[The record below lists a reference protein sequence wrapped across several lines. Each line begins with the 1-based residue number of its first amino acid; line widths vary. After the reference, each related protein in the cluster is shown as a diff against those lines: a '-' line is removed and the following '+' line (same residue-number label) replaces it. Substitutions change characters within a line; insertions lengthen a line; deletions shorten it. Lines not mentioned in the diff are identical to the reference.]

1 VFLII
6 IRHSMNKLLQQESSA
21 SKLCTIE
28 LFGANGSKTI
38 SGDKS
43 ILFTKLVSTEGTNTW
58 ILLHQN

>member
-1 VFLII
+1 
-6 IRHSMNKLLQQESSA
+6 MNKLLQQESPA

-28 LFGANGSKTI
+28 FFGANGSKTI

>member
-1 VFLII
+1 
-6 IRHSMNKLLQQESSA
+6 MNKSLKQESPA

-38 SGDKS
+38 SGDQS
-43 ILFTKLVSTEGTNTW
+43 ILFTKVVSTEGTNTW

>member
-1 VFLII
+1 
-6 IRHSMNKLLQQESSA
+6 MNKVLKQESSA

-38 SGDKS
+38 SGNQP
-43 ILFTKLVSTEGTNTW
+43 ILFTKLVTTEGKNTW

>member
-1 VFLII
+1 VFLTNLK
-6 IRHSMNKLLQQESSA
+6 HSMNKSLKQESPA

-38 SGDKS
+38 SGDQS
-43 ILFTKLVSTEGTNTW
+43 ILFTKVVSTEGTNTW